1 MSIKRHYL
9 DFEIL
14 PVNNPRTLVFLD
26 SSTYMEQPERPLL
39 EITLP
44 GYNKYF
50 LANIVAQQVN
60 TLNSNTIGLT
70 ETLSNTDLADLPD
83 GVWTFKYKICPYD
96 KVYKQKYHLRT
107 VTLETNLGKIY
118 DHFELADCIDQLDD
132 KIKKEVVDIILLIE
146 TGRIAA
152 EKGQVKRANDAYT
165 KANTKITNLLE
176 KLDCNCG

>member
-14 PVNNPRTLVFLD
+14 PVNNSRTLVFLD
-26 SSTYMEQPERPLL
+26 ASDYMEQPERPLL

-70 ETLSNTDLADLPD
+70 ETLSNTNLADLPD

-107 VTLETNLGKIY
+107 VILETNLGKIY
-118 DHFELADCIDQLDD
+118 DHFELTDCIDQLDD

-146 TGRIAA
+146 TGRSSA
-152 EKGQVKRANDAYT
+152 ERGQVKRATDAYT
-165 KANTKITNLLE
+165 KANTKVTNLLQ